1 MTKSGGT
8 ARNLSKFRPS
18 QPIIAATPEEKTFN
32 QLALSW
38 GVYPVKSLYQQDY
51 DHLLTHAVDCARQ
64 IDMIDPGDT
73 VIIIA
78 GIPLGQTGSTNVI
91 KVETV

>member
-1 MTKSGGT
+1 
-8 ARNLSKFRPS
+8 
-18 QPIIAATPEEKTFN
+18 
-32 QLALSW
+32 
-38 GVYPVKSLYQQDY
+38 
-51 DHLLTHAVDCARQ
+51 VDCARQ